1 MKGFTNC
8 NIYVEGKGIVK
19 TSLEIKD
26 GIINKIGEYKDGKH
40 LSDDLY
46 VIPGFVDQHV
56 HGGNH
61 SDAMYPTHEDILN
74 ISKTIASEGVTSFLA
89 TTMTQSEDNIVKALK
104 NINTYIAKQYKEG
117 AEVLGIHLEGPFISK
132 KFKGAQPEEYIVPCD
147 VETYKRYETASGN
160 KIKMLTLAYEE
171 NGEELTKY
179 LVKNNVVV
187 SLGHTN
193 ATAED
198 VFEAVKN
205 GATCATHCYN
215 AMKGLHHREAGT
227 VGGAM
232 LSVKMYCELISDL
245 VHVCPEAIKIL
256 FKLKGKERIILI
268 TDGIEAKHLS
278 DGDYKLGGQT
288 VHVVGKEAR
297 LDSGNLA
304 GSTLFMNEAIRNI
317 KEIMDLSM
325 EEAIDLATTNPAK
338 NINMFE
344 KKGSIKVGKD
354 ADFVVVDKDFNVYQ
368 TIRGGITVY
377 KK

>member
-26 GIINKIGEYKDGKH
+26 GKINKIGEFTGGKK
-40 LSDDLY
+40 LEDNLY
-46 VIPGFVDQHV
+46 VIPGFVDEHV

-74 ISKTIASEGVTSFLA
+74 ISKTIATEGVTSFLA
-89 TTMTQSEDNIVKALK
+89 TTMTQSEENILNALK
-104 NINTYIAKQYKEG
+104 NINSYMGKKYEEG
-117 AEVLGIHLEGPFISK
+117 AEVIGVHLEGPFISK
-132 KFKGAQPEEYIVPCD
+132 KFKGAQPEEYIIPCD
-147 VETYKRYETASGN
+147 LETYKRYEKASGG
-160 KIKMLTLAYEE
+160 KIKIVTLAYEE

-179 LVKNNVVV
+179 LVKKNVVA

-193 ATAED
+193 ATASD

-215 AMKGLHHREAGT
+215 AMKGLHHRETGT
-227 VGGAM
+227 IGGAM
-232 LSVKMYCELISDL
+232 LSNKMYCELISDL
-245 VHVCPEAIKIL
+245 VHVCPDAIKIL
-256 FKLKGKERIILI
+256 FKLKGKDKMILI
-268 TDGIEAKHLS
+268 TDGMEAKHLS

-288 VHVVGKEAR
+288 VHVVDREAR

-304 GSTLFMNEAIRNI
+304 GSTLYMNEAVRNI
-317 KEIMDLSM
+317 KKVMDLSM
-325 EEAIDLATTNPAK
+325 EDAIDLATVNPAK
-338 NINMFE
+338 NISVFD

-354 ADFVVVDKDFNVYQ
+354 ADFVIVDKDFNVYE
-368 TIRGGITVY
+368 TIRGGVSVY